1 MDEKKVK
8 TFMTLAG
15 QPVSSKLTSAN
26 ESVRS
31 LGARLLLSETLEY
44 VINGLGVQVSVG
56 DVVIEDPNGL
66 SYASKPSSGHAEE
79 QVSTKEMLDGLCD
92 VAYTMYWNALAF
104 GLPLEEG
111 FELVCDNNLEKFVAL
126 QDWSKGECLLTPSE
140 WHCEQDIKWPE
151 SVALV
156 QVIAFENQFF
166 AVGKDKGGKVCK
178 PSHYR
183 SVCLDELLE
192 RAA

>member
-1 MDEKKVK
+1 VDEKKVK
-8 TFMTLAG
+8 TFMSLAG
-15 QPVSSKLTSAN
+15 QPEANKLTVAD
-26 ESVRS
+26 EDIRC

-56 DVVIEDPNGL
+56 GNEIHDPNGL
-66 SYASKPSSGHAEE
+66 KYTTRKGVE
-79 QVSTKEMLDGLCD
+79 QDCNLVSTKEMLDGLCD

-111 FELVCDNNLEKFVAL
+111 FDLVCDNNLEKFVAL
-126 QDWSKGECLLTPSE
+126 PGWTQGEGLLTPSE
-140 WHCEQDIKWPE
+140 WHCNCDVRWPE
-151 SVALV
+151 SVAAV
-156 QVIAFENQFF
+156 QVVEFEGQFF

-178 PSHYR
+178 PAHYQ
-183 SVCLDELLE
+183 SVSLEELLE